1 MTRRLI
7 NIATA
12 MSALLSLTAVV
23 MQVRSGYVTDSWEL
37 PPRSAPNFNHAL
49 QSGWVAHRIV
59 ESAAGRLVW
68 INYDRMEKRLT
79 PPVRYQMA
87 DEPLA
92 PGQWGR
98 DDRRNRRQLL
108 VGLIGAEHGRIP
120 CVAEWYLLPRGGR
133 YVAVPWLTLAL
144 GGAVLPVARWL
155 WAKRRVRAKA
165 GPAFPV
171 VSPEEEIGFPVVLAC
186 RTRCRSNS
194 ATGVSNARARRRAG
208 GAGCTARRS
217 TSAGTT

>member
-1 MTRRLI
+1 MTRRLF
-7 NIATA
+7 NFATA
-12 MSALLSLTAVV
+12 MSALLSLAAVV

-98 DDRRNRRQLL
+98 DDVRPPNEYLDR
-108 VGLIGAEHGRIP
+108 AEHGRILG
-120 CVAEWYLLPRGGR
+120 VAERYLLPRGGR
-133 YVAVPWLTLAL
+133 YVAVP
-144 GGAVLPVARWL
+144 
-155 WAKRRVRAKA
+155 
-165 GPAFPV
+165 
-171 VSPEEEIGFPVVLAC
+171 
-186 RTRCRSNS
+186 
-194 ATGVSNARARRRAG
+194 
-208 GAGCTARRS
+208 
-217 TSAGTT
+217 